1 MRRVAG
7 LEPSK
12 SKSVLGAELPLLCY
26 HLWENWRTVMG
37 TEPVVWMF
45 VPSWLHFLS
54 FLFQNLA
61 SQTRTFSNLILSLI
75 MVCSLL
81 QSIYPQVLPVQAPVC
96 CYVLRTHLDTGGPE
110 RSEGE
115 TGDSLLNRES
125 GVCTDHMTSQLQPEP
140 AVWSQAK
147 GLKITGCRNSTLVI
161 YPRQI

>member
-12 SKSVLGAELPLLCY
+12 SKSVLGAELSLSCY
-26 HLWENWRTVMG
+26 HFWEDWRTVMG

-61 SQTRTFSNLILSLI
+61 SQTRTFSDLILSLI

-81 QSIYPQVLPVQAPVC
+81 QSIYPQLLPVQAPVC
-96 CYVLRTHLDTGGPE
+96 CCVLRTRIDTGGPE

-115 TGDSLLNRES
+115 TGDSLLPEGLLNQES

-147 GLKITGCRNSTLVI
+147 GLKITGLSNFS
-161 YPRQI
+161 